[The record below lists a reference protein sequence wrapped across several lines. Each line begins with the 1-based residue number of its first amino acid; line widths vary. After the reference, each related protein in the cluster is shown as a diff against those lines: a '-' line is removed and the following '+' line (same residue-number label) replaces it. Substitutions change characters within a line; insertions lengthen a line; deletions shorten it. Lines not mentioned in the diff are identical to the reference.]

1 MAKYTGPLCKLCR
14 REMTPLMLKGRR
26 CLTDKCAIKHKK
38 YPPGPPRKRRT
49 KLSDYGVQ
57 LREKQKIKRSYMLL
71 ETQFKR
77 AFEEATRLKGV
88 TGENM
93 LVLLERR
100 LDNVIYRLGFSSSR
114 LQARQFVQ
122 HGHVTVNGKRVDI
135 PSYQVKVND
144 IVEIK
149 EDFKTN
155 TMLEDAIKLSKAVG
169 SVPQWLEVDYD
180 KRSGKI
186 IRLPERKDIEPIFN
200 EQVVVELYS
209 K

>member
-38 YPPGPPRKRRT
+38 YPPGPPKKRRI

-77 AFEEATRLKGV
+77 VFEEATRLKGV

-100 LDNVIYRLGFSSSR
+100 LDNVVYRMGFASSR
-114 LQARQFVQ
+114 LQSRQLVQ
-122 HGHVTVNGKRVDI
+122 HGHVIINGKRVDI

-149 EDFKTN
+149 EDFKN
-155 TMLEDAIKLSKAVG
+155 NAILEDAIKLSKAVG
-169 SVPQWLEVDYD
+169 SVPQWVEVDYE
-180 KRSGKI
+180 KRNGKI
-186 IRLPERKDIEPIFN
+186 IRLPERKDIELIFN
-200 EQVVVELYS
+200 EQAVVELYS

>member
-1 MAKYTGPLCKLCR
+1 
-14 REMTPLMLKGRR
+14 MLKGRR

-38 YPPGPPRKRRT
+38 YPPGPPKKRRI

-77 AFEEATRLKGV
+77 VFEEATRLKGV

-100 LDNVIYRLGFSSSR
+100 LDNVVYRMGFASSR
-114 LQARQFVQ
+114 LQSRQLVQ
-122 HGHVTVNGKRVDI
+122 HGHVIINGNRVDI

-144 IVEIK
+144 TVEIK
-149 EDFKTN
+149 EDYKN
-155 TMLEDAIKLSKAVG
+155 NAILEDAIKLSKAVG
-169 SVPQWLEVDYD
+169 SVPQWVEVDYE
-180 KRSGKI
+180 KRNGKI

-200 EQVVVELYS
+200 EQAVVELYS

>member
-26 CLTDKCAIKHKK
+26 CLNDKCSIKHKK
-38 YPPGPPRKRRT
+38 YPPGPPKKRRI

-77 AFEEATRLKGV
+77 VFEEATRLKGV

-100 LDNVIYRLGFSSSR
+100 LDNVVYRMGFASSR
-114 LQARQFVQ
+114 LQSRQLVQ
-122 HGHVTVNGKRVDI
+122 HGHVIINGDRVDI

-144 IVEIK
+144 TVEIK
-149 EDFKTN
+149 EDYKN
-155 TMLEDAIKLSKAVG
+155 NAILEDVIKLSKAIG
-169 SVPQWLEVDYD
+169 SVPQWIEVDYD
-180 KRSGKI
+180 KRNGKV

-200 EQVVVELYS
+200 EQAVVELYS

>member
-26 CLTDKCAIKHKK
+26 CLTEKCAIKHKK

-71 ETQFKR
+71 EGQFKR
-77 AFEEATRLKGV
+77 VFEEATRLKGV
-88 TGENM
+88 TGANM
-93 LVLLERR
+93 LMLLESR
-100 LDNVIYRLGFSSSR
+100 LDNVVYRMGFSSSR
-114 LQARQFVQ
+114 SQARQFVQ
-122 HGHVTVNGKRVDI
+122 HGHITVNGRRVDI
-135 PSYQVKVND
+135 PSYKIKTND
-144 IVEIK
+144 IVEVK
-149 EDFKTN
+149 EDYKTN
-155 TMLEDAIKLSKAVG
+155 TMLEDAIKLSKAMG
-169 SVPQWLEVDYD
+169 SIPQWVDVDYE
-180 KRSGKI
+180 KRKGTI
-186 IRLPERKDIEPIFN
+186 VRLPERKDIEPIFN

>member
-1 MAKYTGPLCKLCR
+1 M
-14 REMTPLMLKGRR
+14 
-26 CLTDKCAIKHKK
+26 
-38 YPPGPPRKRRT
+38 
-49 KLSDYGVQ
+49 
-57 LREKQKIKRSYMLL
+57 REKQKIKRSYMLL

-77 AFEEATRLKGV
+77 TFDEATRLKGV

-100 LDNVIYRLGFSSSR
+100 LDNVIYRLGFASSR

-122 HGHVTVNGKRVDI
+122 HGHVIVNSKRVDI

-169 SVPQWLEVDYD
+169 SVPQWLEVDYE
-180 KRSGKI
+180 KRNGKI

>member
-26 CLTDKCAIKHKK
+26 CLNDKCSIKHKK
-38 YPPGPPRKRRT
+38 YPPGPPKKRRI

-77 AFEEATRLKGV
+77 VFEEATRLKGV

-100 LDNVIYRLGFSSSR
+100 LDNVVYRMGFASSR
-114 LQARQFVQ
+114 LQSRQLVQ
-122 HGHVTVNGKRVDI
+122 HGHVIINGDRVDI

-144 IVEIK
+144 TVEIK
-149 EDFKTN
+149 EDYKN
-155 TMLEDAIKLSKAVG
+155 NAILEDAIKLSKAIG
-169 SVPQWLEVDYD
+169 SVPQWIEVDYD
-180 KRSGKI
+180 KRNGKI

-200 EQVVVELYS
+200 EQAVVELYS

>member
-1 MAKYTGPLCKLCR
+1 
-14 REMTPLMLKGRR
+14 MTPLMLKGRR
-26 CLTDKCAIKHKK
+26 CLNDKCSIKHKK
-38 YPPGPPRKRRT
+38 YPPGPPKKRRI

-77 AFEEATRLKGV
+77 VFEEATRLKGV

-100 LDNVIYRLGFSSSR
+100 LDNVVYRMGFASSR
-114 LQARQFVQ
+114 LQSRQLVQ
-122 HGHVTVNGKRVDI
+122 HGHVIINGDRVDI

-144 IVEIK
+144 TVEIK
-149 EDFKTN
+149 EDYKN
-155 TMLEDAIKLSKAVG
+155 NAILEDAIKLSKAIG
-169 SVPQWLEVDYD
+169 SVPQWIEVDYD
-180 KRSGKI
+180 KRNGKV

-200 EQVVVELYS
+200 EQAVVELYS